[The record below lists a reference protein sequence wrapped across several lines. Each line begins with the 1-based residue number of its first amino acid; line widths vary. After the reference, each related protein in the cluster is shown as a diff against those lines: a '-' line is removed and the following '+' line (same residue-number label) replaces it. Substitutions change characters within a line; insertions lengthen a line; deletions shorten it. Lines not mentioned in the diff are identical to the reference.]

1 MSLRISVVTAVRN
14 RAATIAATMASVHA
28 QTWDDVEH
36 IVIDGASTDGTLEC
50 LDRCR
55 AKIAHLV
62 SEPDGGLYEALNK
75 GIARASGDVIGFLHS
90 DDEYAS
96 TFVLE
101 KIASGFA
108 DPEVDAIYGDLVYVS
123 QRNPPNVVRYWRAGS
138 CTRAKL
144 AWGWMPPHPTLYV
157 RRELYE
163 RFGGFDTRYRIAA
176 DYESMLRLMWKHRVR
191 PAYVP
196 EVLVRMKT
204 GGLSNR
210 SLITMLRKSLE
221 DFTALRQNQLGGV
234 AALLCKNMVKLP
246 QFVAR
251 EPVHLPPASRRGI

>member
-1 MSLRISVVTAVRN
+1 MSLRISVVTAVHN
-14 RAATIAATMASVHA
+14 RADTIAATMASVHA
-28 QTWDDVEH
+28 QTWRDVEH
-36 IVIDGASTDGTLEC
+36 IVIDGASTDGTLQTLEGY
-50 LDRCR
+50 RGR
-55 AKIAHLV
+55 IAQFV
-62 SEPDGGLYEALNK
+62 SEPDHGVYDALNK

-96 TFVLE
+96 TSVLAKVAAAFE
-101 KIASGFA
+101 
-108 DPEVDAIYGDLVYVS
+108 DPKVDAIYGDLVYVS
-123 QRNPPNVVRYWRAGS
+123 QRDPSHVVRYWRAGQCS
-138 CTRAKL
+138 RTKL

-176 DYESMLRLMWKHRVR
+176 DYESMLRLMWKHQVR
-191 PAYVP
+191 AAYLP
-196 EVLVRMKT
+196 EVLVRMRT

-210 SLITMLRKSLE
+210 SLVTMLRKSFE

-251 EPVHLPPASRRGI
+251 EPIHLPAAPHRGI